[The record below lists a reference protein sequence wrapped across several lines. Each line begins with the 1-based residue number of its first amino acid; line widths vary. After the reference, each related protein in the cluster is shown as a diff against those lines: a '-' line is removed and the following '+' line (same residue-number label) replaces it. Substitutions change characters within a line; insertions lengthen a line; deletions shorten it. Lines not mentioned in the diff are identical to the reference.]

1 MNKKTTKNK
10 NNTQGN
16 AQNNTQSNAL
26 NPPPHGGDVYEAI
39 LSGRPEPLD
48 FSANISPLGL
58 PEGVKRALAE
68 HALDYERY
76 PDPHSRELKTALAE
90 RHGLPQERIVCG
102 AGSADLIF
110 RIARALAPKDAL
122 VTAPTFSE
130 YERAAAEAGAAVHH
144 FPLSYPDFSVSEQT
158 VLAVAKMI
166 TVLARHT
173 GLVFLCNPNNPTGV
187 LTPRETIRQI
197 LRACEANG
205 AALVVDECFIDLVDE
220 PEGFTAEPLL
230 EKHENLMI
238 LKAFTKTW
246 AMAGL
251 RLGYV
256 LCGSEKTATKIA
268 GTGPPWSVSAPAQ
281 VAGIQALKEKD
292 YFERLRALIKE
303 EREKL
308 KAGLSGAGMEVLGGS
323 ANYIFFRLPQ
333 ASRGKN
339 LAANLA
345 EKGILIRDC
354 SNFNELDDGTY
365 FRVAVKLPEENERLI
380 SAIGKAVNHAD

>member
-1 MNKKTTKNK
+1 MNKKTTEK
-10 NNTQGN
+10 NNP
-16 AQNNTQSNAL
+16 QSNAL
-26 NPPPHGGDVYEAI
+26 KTPPHGGDVYEAI
-39 LSGRPEPLD
+39 LAGKPEPLD

-58 PEGVKRALAE
+58 PEGVRRALAE
-68 HALDYERY
+68 HAPDYERY
-76 PDPHSRELKTALAE
+76 PDPHCRELKTALAE
-90 RHGLPQERIVCG
+90 RHGLPKDRIVCG

-110 RIARALAPKDAL
+110 RIARALSPKDVL

-130 YERAAAEAGAAVHH
+130 YERAAAEAGAVVKHY
-144 FPLSYPDFSVSEQT
+144 PLTYPDFV
-158 VLAVAKMI
+158 I
-166 TVLARHT
+166 TEKFSDALKKRSSAFADYSDI
-173 GLVFLCNPNNPTGV
+173 VFICNPNNPTGI
-187 LTPRETIRQI
+187 LTPLEIITKI
-197 LRACEANG
+197 LVACEDKG
-205 AALVVDECFIDLVDE
+205 ATLFIDECFMDLTDE
-220 PEGFTAEPLL
+220 PGDFTAEPLL
-230 EKHENLMI
+230 AEHENLII

-251 RLGYV
+251 RLGYA
-256 LCGSEKTATKIA
+256 LCGSERTASMIA

-308 KAGLSGAGMEVLGGS
+308 KTGLSDAGLEVLGGS

-333 ASRGKN
+333 ASQGKN

-380 SAIGKAVNHAD
+380 SAIGKQL